1 MLEHLQTGDHVEL
14 AGHFRSQ
21 RLGGALPVVDLHAGL
36 QLVQA
41 RHGQRRLAHVDGC
54 YGRAAQGHRLAE
66 DAAAAADVEHPL
78 AGQADALVDPV
89 DPQRVDVVQRLELA
103 FAVPPAVGQRFE
115 LGDFGAVDV
124 AH

>member
-1 MLEHLQTGDHVEL
+1 MQLGD
-14 AGHFRSQ
+14 R
-21 RLGGALPVVDLHAGL
+21 
-36 QLVQA
+36 
-41 RHGQRRLAHVDGC
+41 QRRLAHVDAGDR
-54 YGRAAQGHRLAE
+54 GAAQGHGFAE
-66 DAAAAADVEHPL
+66 DAATATHVQHFL

-89 DPQRVDVVQRLELA
+89 DAQRVDFVQRLELA